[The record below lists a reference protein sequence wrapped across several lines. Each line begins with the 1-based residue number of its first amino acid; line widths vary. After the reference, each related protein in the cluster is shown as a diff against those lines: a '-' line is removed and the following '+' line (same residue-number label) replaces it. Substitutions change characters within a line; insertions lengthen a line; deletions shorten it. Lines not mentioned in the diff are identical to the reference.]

1 VPGQARW
8 MFVAKLKT
16 LLIEIERAK

>member
-8 MFVAKLKT
+8 KFVAKLKT